1 MIKKILAL
9 MFLGVFTLICE
20 NTVLAQSDRV
30 LQGFVYSESDHNP
43 IVFASISVKNSSIAT
58 TTDALGRFEINI
70 ASEKQ
75 TIIVISH
82 TNYYKK
88 EIIVN
93 DSLFSGKINI
103 YLTPKAIQL
112 SGVVVSAGL
121 YEQSLEKLT
130 TPANVIAHREIVDN
144 MNSNMIDMVASIPG
158 FTQVWEYHSPIILR
172 GLNSNRLIVMKD
184 GNQRIG
190 TFPGGYFGQDMNIYD
205 TRKVEIIKGPASVI
219 YGSGAISGII
229 NVISN
234 EPFGNNKNSVQ
245 LHSGYGS
252 NNNEFLEMIKLCHK
266 KEKFGISMNA
276 KYRKTGNMVY
286 GSGEVAENS
295 NVEDRDVAINTG
307 YKFSDK
313 HKIILNANYHYGD
326 WGKPRGF
333 NGPTKRFTEI
343 RNKEENFHTDIAYA
357 YSPNEFVESVNLN
370 LYYDNGWRDYHQ
382 YKYSIVSGKL
392 SSLDLV
398 HYKDHYGGGRFYT
411 ILNIAKNNKLT
422 TGVDGYVFRI
432 DNPTDVF
439 DYYNNTSGRI
449 EGHKNAGQ
457 QNLGVFVNDEWN
469 INQKIRL
476 VLGVRYD
483 LAKVLEGQSSENT
496 ERTENRNAVS
506 GNAGMVYSL
515 NETTHFSL
523 NVGRA
528 FRMPITEELFT
539 KTISCKGIKVGNPDL
554 LPEYSWNFDAGFRG
568 SAFSQ
573 KLKYDVAL
581 FYNLLEGFINESP
594 VADNPNVDFTYKNT
608 DAKLMGGEMSVS
620 YGFNNVFKP
629 SNTLNIG
636 LGAAYVYG
644 IDRSDNKNEPLFGMP
659 PFKTTGEINYRGL
672 VNKKWLTGYF
682 VKFEIEY
689 AASQNRIAFAPEG
702 TEGGPWGYIPSDPHT
717 VFNFSLRLNANSLPG
732 CPKLRF
738 IVKNIFNTDYQPFG
752 SYIPAM
758 GRNFKIVLSFHF

>member
-130 TPANVIAHREIVDN
+130 TPANVIAQREIVDN

-276 KYRKTGNMVY
+276 KYRKPGNMVY

-357 YSPNEFVESVNLN
+357 YIMVPFI
-370 LYYDNGWRDYHQ
+370 R
-382 YKYSIVSGKL
+382 
-392 SSLDLV
+392 
-398 HYKDHYGGGRFYT
+398 
-411 ILNIAKNNKLT
+411 T
-422 TGVDGYVFRI
+422 T
-432 DNPTDVF
+432 
-439 DYYNNTSGRI
+439 
-449 EGHKNAGQ
+449 
-457 QNLGVFVNDEWN
+457 
-469 INQKIRL
+469 
-476 VLGVRYD
+476 
-483 LAKVLEGQSSENT
+483 
-496 ERTENRNAVS
+496 
-506 GNAGMVYSL
+506 
-515 NETTHFSL
+515 
-523 NVGRA
+523 
-528 FRMPITEELFT
+528 
-539 KTISCKGIKVGNPDL
+539 
-554 LPEYSWNFDAGFRG
+554 
-568 SAFSQ
+568 
-573 KLKYDVAL
+573 KLK
-581 FYNLLEGFINESP
+581 I
-594 VADNPNVDFTYKNT
+594 
-608 DAKLMGGEMSVS
+608 
-620 YGFNNVFKP
+620 
-629 SNTLNIG
+629 
-636 LGAAYVYG
+636 
-644 IDRSDNKNEPLFGMP
+644 
-659 PFKTTGEINYRGL
+659 
-672 VNKKWLTGYF
+672 
-682 VKFEIEY
+682 
-689 AASQNRIAFAPEG
+689 
-702 TEGGPWGYIPSDPHT
+702 
-717 VFNFSLRLNANSLPG
+717 
-732 CPKLRF
+732 
-738 IVKNIFNTDYQPFG
+738 
-752 SYIPAM
+752 
-758 GRNFKIVLSFHF
+758 